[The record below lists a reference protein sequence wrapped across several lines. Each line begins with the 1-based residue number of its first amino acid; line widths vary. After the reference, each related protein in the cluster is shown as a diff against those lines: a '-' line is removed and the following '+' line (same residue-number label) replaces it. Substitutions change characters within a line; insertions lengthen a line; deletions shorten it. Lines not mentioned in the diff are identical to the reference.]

1 MIAFTFRTS
10 TSRHAT
16 ARAVQDLIS
25 VVPWQIEGRASAGN
39 TYIGRRTFGGQTAP
53 RMCVSLAT
61 PLLLLQ
67 ATYPCD
73 TDYRVVRHGGVDRG
87 SDQECEYLRFL
98 RWFIRREVGLGVTG
112 YKKVVVGGVAQS
124 RAKSRSLEQGRRIR
138 LASLLACG
146 SLSEAENFIYSPAL
160 FLQFQQGNVS

>member
-25 VVPWQIEGRASAGN
+25 VAPWQIEGRASAEN
-39 TYIGRRTFGGQTAP
+39 THIGRRTFGGQTAP
-53 RMCVSLAT
+53 RIASALRPHYCS
-61 PLLLLQ
+61 LQ
-67 ATYPCD
+67 ATCPCD

-98 RWFIRREVGLGVTG
+98 RWFIRREVGLGVTR
-112 YKKVVVGGVAQS
+112 YKEGGGGGGDGGGGVAQS
-124 RAKSRSLEQGRRIR
+124 QSRSKSRLSEQGRRV
-138 LASLLACG
+138 
-146 SLSEAENFIYSPAL
+146 PARFCAGVWQL
-160 FLQFQQGNVS
+160 M